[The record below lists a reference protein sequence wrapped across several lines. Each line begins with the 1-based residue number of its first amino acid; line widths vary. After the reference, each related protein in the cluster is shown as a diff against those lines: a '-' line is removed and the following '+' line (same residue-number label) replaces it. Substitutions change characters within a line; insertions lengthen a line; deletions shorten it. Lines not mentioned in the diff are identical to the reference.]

1 MTELPETQQQ
11 ILDLVRAKAINGDPM
26 PSRAEIAEYL
36 GCGLST
42 AWLPHLRE
50 LKALGLIDYVPGRF
64 RSIRLVEMLD
74 AERRIDAAAGR
85 VVEHCR
91 KNRGLIKLE
100 FPQLMQLVD
109 DLERELRRAD

>member
-11 ILDLVRAKAINGDPM
+11 ILDFVRAKAINGDPM
-26 PSRAEIAEYL
+26 PTRAEIAEYL
-36 GCGLST
+36 GCGSST
-42 AWLPHLRE
+42 HWLPHLRK
-50 LKALGLIDYVPGRF
+50 LKDIGLIDYVPGRV
-64 RSIRLVEMLD
+64 RSLRLLEMLD

-91 KNRGLIKLE
+91 QNRGLIKLE

-109 DLERELRRAD
+109 DLERELRKSD